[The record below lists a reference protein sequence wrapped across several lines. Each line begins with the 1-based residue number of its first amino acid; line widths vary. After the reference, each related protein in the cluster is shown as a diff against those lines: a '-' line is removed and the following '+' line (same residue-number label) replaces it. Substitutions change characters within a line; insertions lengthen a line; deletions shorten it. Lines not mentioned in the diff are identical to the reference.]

1 MTDSRGAVVSMQ
13 GHARFFGVISF
24 FSFFSITRVFLR
36 FFSAITGFSAI
47 KVLALGAV
55 LVFLTAGGLPGKAL
69 GAQQDTNWVWHVLV
83 AAPPGGWETDA
94 GRSVRAVLSW
104 HEMEID
110 ESGSGIRGHDL
121 RFVCLPPMDEA
132 AAADAALSADKRTVA
147 VMSFAAPEVDPIL
160 IEKTAPLRLPLL
172 LAGGEE
178 VPLHRGGR
186 LLPFVFALDL
196 FRDYRSAA
204 FAAYAVKTL
213 KPEDRL
219 ALMGSRFTVDQER
232 EAKLFQSL
240 LLDADFMPMPYWVDA
255 SVTDTFA
262 LIAEEVE
269 SAEPGA
275 LVCFMGNMAAKEL
288 WRAFM
293 RTRTPWRLWQCGKP
307 DPSFLSFRGMI
318 FADQNLLLEER
329 GAFQDLKRRLWNTRT
344 LQVSDAVA
352 AGRADA
358 LAQWLIQGLEALPG
372 PLESL
377 DRPALLD
384 RLSRAERIPFGNQLL
399 DVNPELHRPRQRQVY
414 ILEVRDRSYTLLDTL
429 PVQGPA
435 YFSY

>member
-1 MTDSRGAVVSMQ
+1 MQ
-13 GHARFFGVISF
+13 GYARFFGGIRF
-24 FSFFSITRVFLR
+24 FSFFSITGLFSITRFFPR
-36 FFSAITGFSAI
+36 FFSATRGGAEI

-55 LVFLTAGGLPGKAL
+55 LAFLTAGGLPDKAL
-69 GAQQDTNWVWHVLV
+69 GAQQDTNWVWQVLV

-94 GRSVRAVLSW
+94 GRSVRSVLSW

-132 AAADAALSADKRTVA
+132 AAASAALSADSRTVA

-160 IEKTAPLRLPLL
+160 IEKTAPLGLPLL

-178 VPLHRGGR
+178 VPLHRGGGR

-255 SVTDTFA
+255 SVSDTFA

-275 LVCFMGNMAAKEL
+275 LVCFMGNMATKEL

-293 RTRTPWRLWQCGKP
+293 RTHTPWRLWQCGKP

-344 LQVSDAVA
+344 LRVSDTVA

-358 LAQWLIQGLEALPG
+358 LAQWLIQSLEALPG

-399 DVNPELHRPRQRQVY
+399 DVNPKLHRPRQRQVY
-414 ILEVRDRSYTLLDTL
+414 ILEIRDRGYTLLDTL

>member
-1 MTDSRGAVVSMQ
+1 MTVPREAAVSMQ
-13 GHARFFGVISF
+13 GYARFFGGIRF
-24 FSFFSITRVFLR
+24 FSFFSITSFFPRFL
-36 FFSAITGFSAI
+36 SAIRGGAAI

-55 LVFLTAGGLPGKAL
+55 LVFLTAGGLPGRAL
-69 GAQQDTNWVWHVLV
+69 GAQQDANWVWRVLV

-104 HEMEID
+104 HEMEVD

-121 RFVCLPPMDEA
+121 RFECLPPMDEA

-147 VMSFAAPEVDPIL
+147 VMSFAAPEVDSIL
-160 IEKTAPLRLPLL
+160 IEKTAPLGLPLL

-262 LIAEEVE
+262 LIAEEVQ

-288 WRAFM
+288 WRA
-293 RTRTPWRLWQCGKP
+293 
-307 DPSFLSFRGMI
+307 
-318 FADQNLLLEER
+318 
-329 GAFQDLKRRLWNTRT
+329 
-344 LQVSDAVA
+344 
-352 AGRADA
+352 
-358 LAQWLIQGLEALPG
+358 
-372 PLESL
+372 
-377 DRPALLD
+377 
-384 RLSRAERIPFGNQLL
+384 
-399 DVNPELHRPRQRQVY
+399 
-414 ILEVRDRSYTLLDTL
+414 
-429 PVQGPA
+429 
-435 YFSY
+435 